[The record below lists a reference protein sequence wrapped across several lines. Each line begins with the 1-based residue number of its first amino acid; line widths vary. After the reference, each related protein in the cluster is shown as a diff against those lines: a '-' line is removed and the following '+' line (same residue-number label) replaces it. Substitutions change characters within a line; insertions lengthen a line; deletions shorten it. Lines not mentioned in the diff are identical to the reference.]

1 MSNKI
6 AVVKSIDGEGAKAIN
21 DLGEVREL
29 HVGDIVYDGEKIVTD
44 GANSKVTIAATN
56 GKEVTLIGKDSLNLD
71 QEILGGENIGSKTT
85 ASIDDLQKAILSGK
99 DLNALE
105 ETAAGG
111 NAGGNASGDGVSLG
125 AASFAE
131 GGHYSNINENFRNLN
146 GSGRNFESP
155 ISSVGGYADGALSGI
170 ASADIV
176 APVVPVSVV
185 AIMAAQDVRE
195 EKAYSFDDSKYL
207 TFDFSL
213 NSTLSVTPTTLNLN
227 FSGVRGKDY
236 DNGYYSLDGGINW
249 SSLTSDQIHL
259 NDPNDIANLKVRY
272 HILNDYGQTDGYQNE
287 GEMVKDLGADIAAG
301 IKNFGD
307 YKREVSLSITS
318 DNSEILAT
326 STKGGII
333 DDDNN
338 FLIDQDVEG
347 INLDT
352 KTGDETLVVTAKVK
366 DSYIKEGYFG
376 DNKLTLQGATLDNTK
391 IETGRKDDILIKDSE
406 LKNGSRIN
414 AGTGEDHIVID
425 HSKITDSAIDIGTSD
440 LDSDP
445 DGLSKVQTIDII
457 NNSVLTKAKIVGPV
471 GPYATMLGP
480 GPIELN
486 LEKGSSA
493 FDTAI
498 YGSTSKDV
506 INIHGNIDASHYGY
520 SKINTSSGDDFLNI
534 DSKAIVKNVQIEMQR
549 GNDTVNINDA
559 TLIGTAINTDGM
571 AVLEPTDKDTF
582 NINNLTIK
590 KGEWNTTLNGGFD
603 TDTFNIGNTT
613 ISHAA
618 YSGNFAAFGGDSGD
632 DIFNVTGI
640 INGKSDSVR
649 YGFRSDVI
657 NGGSD
662 NDIVNFESGSV
673 VNYSSIYGDRVDETG
688 SDTFNIKSGATLNNS
703 VIYGMEGND
712 VVNIENGATLNDT
725 QIYGDYSGNVFP
737 RTGNDIVNVEKGAV
751 LNSVSID
758 GGSGDDTLI
767 VHDNNIDFSKV
778 KNFEKISLGGH
789 VQDDGSIVDSDSAN
803 LRLSAA
809 NVKDILR
816 DTGKTVLKI
825 DGDGSDR
832 LELDGFDEHSAVS
845 AGGYTKYASL
855 DGTISIEIKDE
866 VIPSF

>member
-1 MSNKI
+1 
-6 AVVKSIDGEGAKAIN
+6 
-21 DLGEVREL
+21 
-29 HVGDIVYDGEKIVTD
+29 
-44 GANSKVTIAATN
+44 
-56 GKEVTLIGKDSLNLD
+56 
-71 QEILGGENIGSKTT
+71 
-85 ASIDDLQKAILSGK
+85 
-99 DLNALE
+99 
-105 ETAAGG
+105 
-111 NAGGNASGDGVSLG
+111 
-125 AASFAE
+125 
-131 GGHYSNINENFRNLN
+131 
-146 GSGRNFESP
+146 
-155 ISSVGGYADGALSGI
+155 
-170 ASADIV
+170 
-176 APVVPVSVV
+176 
-185 AIMAAQDVRE
+185 MAAQDVRE

-338 FLIDQDVEG
+338 FSIDQDVEG

-352 KTGDETLVVTAKVK
+352 KTGDETLVITAKVK
-366 DSYIKEGYFG
+366 DSYIKEGYYG

-391 IETGRKDDILIKDSE
+391 IETGEKDDILIKDSE

-440 LDSDP
+440 LYSDP

-613 ISHAA
+613 ISHPA

-640 INGKSDSVR
+640 INGKSDNVR

-725 QIYGDYSGNVFP
+725 QIYGDYFGNDFP

-751 LNSVSID
+751 LNNVSID

-825 DGDGSDR
+825 DGDSSDR